1 MDEDSDRPE
10 YLDRCGRPKRSKSML
25 SNCISERVEIGELQD
40 EITMMSD
47 EVTDDVLT
55 GKRDGYLYII

>member
-1 MDEDSDRPE
+1 
-10 YLDRCGRPKRSKSML
+10 ML